1 MGLFKVDE
9 GQRKK
14 ELLDKFLE
22 RSGDPV
28 LTKCLFNRL
37 EYGSRYPNLVEI
49 RINEIIEQLELEHAE
64 PPWLH
69 LLD

>member
-1 MGLFKVDE
+1 MVQFKVDE

-14 ELLDKFLE
+14 ELLDRFSEKT
-22 RSGDPV
+22 GDHV

-37 EYGSRYPNLVEI
+37 EYGSKYSNIIEMK
-49 RINEIIEQLELEHAE
+49 INEIIEQLELEHTE

>member
-1 MGLFKVDE
+1 MVQFKVDE

-22 RSGDPV
+22 KTGDPV

-37 EYGSRYPNLVEI
+37 EYGSKYSNIVEMK
-49 RINEIIEQLELEHAE
+49 INETIEQLELEHTE

>member
-1 MGLFKVDE
+1 MVQFKVDE

-14 ELLDKFLE
+14 ELLDRFSEKT
-22 RSGDPV
+22 GDPV

-37 EYGSRYPNLVEI
+37 EYGSKYSNIIEMK
-49 RINEIIEQLELEHAE
+49 INEIIEQLELEHTE